1 MFRPGLSRTT
11 NQVQRF
17 RLPQRELLIRSVA
30 TCIAART
37 CSRVRLSLSSM
48 RRISRRSRIQGKRR
62 TEDKTCCSD
71 SQNFVVRLGGQ
82 SLSMAEPGRW
92 GFRPGRPTKTVD
104 KDEDRNIGTK
114 MPSGRPCGCLQ
125 FGQAFLNF
133 LWRRVGKVQAD
144 GVMAGAI
151 EIKLVAGHEGDSAGQ
166 RVRE

>member
-1 MFRPGLSRTT
+1 MFRLGRSRTT

-71 SQNFVVRLGGQ
+71 SQNLVAGLGGQ

-92 GFRPGRPTKTVD
+92 GFDQGGRPRLSTKT
-104 KDEDRNIGTK
+104 KTET
-114 MPSGRPCGCLQ
+114 SGPRCLQ
-125 FGQAFLNF
+125 GARAAASSLARPSSIFSGDALEKFKRMV
-133 LWRRVGKVQAD
+133 LWPVPSR
-144 GVMAGAI
+144 
-151 EIKLVAGHEGDSAGQ
+151 
-166 RVRE
+166 